1 MSSAAKYKILVVDDS
16 AVYRKLIEQVLSGSG
31 YSLSFARS
39 GSEALQSYRENPPS
53 IVITDWLMPDLSGL
67 ELCRLIRA
75 DQSDGYA
82 YVIVMTSNTE
92 ENEIV
97 EGLDAGAD
105 DYVVKPF
112 NPREMLARIRAGCRI
127 VDLHVRLKRKSEQLE
142 EVARTDS
149 LTGLP
154 NRRAIEEWTR
164 KQIKGAARHGFPL
177 WAVLAD
183 IDSFKGVN
191 DTFGHE
197 AGDAVLRGFGDI
209 LKRATRVSD
218 MCARFGG
225 DEFLLAISHVGAT
238 DVETA
243 INRMREQF
251 AALSFPFAG
260 QCVSITAT
268 FGAASVQCCEP
279 KEFATLLR
287 RADEM
292 LYEAK
297 RAGRSCVR
305 VSKWE

>member
-16 AVYRKLIEQVLSGSG
+16 AIYRKLIEQVLSGNG

-39 GSEALQSYRENPPS
+39 GGEALQSYRENSPS

-75 DQSDGYA
+75 DQADGYA
-82 YVIVMTSNTE
+82 YIIVMTSNTE
-92 ENEIV
+92 KNEIV

-127 VDLHVRLKRKSEQLE
+127 VDLHVRLNRKSEDLE

-164 KQIKGAARHGFPL
+164 KQIRGATRHGFPL
-177 WAVLAD
+177 WAVLGD

-197 AGDAVLRGFGDI
+197 AGDVVLRGFGDI
-209 LKRATRVSD
+209 LRRGTRVSD

-225 DEFLLAISHVGAT
+225 DEFLLAISHVNAT
-238 DVETA
+238 EVETA
-243 INRMREQF
+243 INRMRAQF
-251 AALSFPFAG
+251 SAQAFLFAG
-260 QCVSITAT
+260 QCVSVTAT

-279 KEFATLLR
+279 KELATLLR

-297 RAGRSCVR
+297 RAGRNCVR
-305 VSKWE
+305 VSKSE